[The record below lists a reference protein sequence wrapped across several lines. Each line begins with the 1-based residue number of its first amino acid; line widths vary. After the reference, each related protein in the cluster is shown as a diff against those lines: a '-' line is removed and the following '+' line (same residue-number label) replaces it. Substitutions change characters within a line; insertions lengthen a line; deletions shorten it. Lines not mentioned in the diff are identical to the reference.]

1 MHTESSSPRV
11 TPVEMTL
18 ASYENTRAVGIKREK
33 WREEVEEREE
43 QKEGM
48 KLSQMRVQIKIE
60 SETKKYSSLFRD

>member
-11 TPVEMTL
+11 TPVETTL

-43 QKEGM
+43 RKEGM